1 LYSLNIRSKA
11 SRPDTQVRVYSPEKP
26 SRAAPFGKYSVSMS
40 QMDAIRI
47 LLADDHAVT
56 RRGLSLLLQSLPG
69 FTVVAE
75 AADGREAVEQAAAVR
90 PDIAVLDIAMPQ
102 LNGIEAARTIMATYP
117 AIAVVILSLHSE
129 EAYVQKALAAGV
141 RGYVLKSRAGQ
152 DLVEAIKAVH
162 RGDTFF
168 SQEVLER

>member
-1 LYSLNIRSKA
+1 
-11 SRPDTQVRVYSPEKP
+11 
-26 SRAAPFGKYSVSMS
+26 
-40 QMDAIRI
+40 
-47 LLADDHAVT
+47 
-56 RRGLSLLLQSLPG
+56 
-69 FTVVAE
+69 
-75 AADGREAVEQAAAVR
+75 
-90 PDIAVLDIAMPQ
+90 
-102 LNGIEAARTIMATYP
+102 MATYP

-152 DLVEAIKAVH
+152 DLVEAIQAVH